1 MVQQLTSKQIRKR
14 QRPDLLHQPNPAL
27 VAKPQPQRITRSIG
41 ETISRTAII
50 PIAQEGQ
57 AKLITPVIIHTFS
70 KRTLYDRTYP
80 RPQTGTTRPQPQ
92 RPAVTQRL

>member
-1 MVQQLTSKQIRKR
+1 MVQQQLTSKQIRKR

-57 AKLITPVIIHTFS
+57 AKLITPSDNPYIFLKEHYMTELIAL
-70 KRTLYDRTYP
+70 KQELLARIPND
-80 RPQTGTTRPQPQ
+80 PQ
-92 RPAVTQRL
+92 